1 MGFGAPIGFGG
12 ANSVTSSRDA
22 GLPHAGVP
30 GHLQDEVKRVLQEEP
45 EHQLANIKFHH
56 FVQPEVPFTL
66 RSFLGTHKWKLLFAM
81 VLVIGESILLQAGP
95 LLTKFGIDEGVVDGN
110 RSVLLIVSVIY
121 LGSILLHSLSAW
133 YRIRYTGSLGEG
145 LMKSLRIKVF
155 SHLQRQ
161 SLEFYTN
168 EKAGVLM
175 TRMTSDIEALS
186 QLFQE
191 GLVNFA
197 VQGLTV
203 VVITIVLL
211 FLNLKLALITLLAVV
226 PITVVL
232 SEWFRRKSSNAYR
245 IVRNKISDVLSDL
258 QESLAGIRVITAH
271 NRRAFNV
278 ARHTNI
284 VGEHKDANLDA
295 VKAASIYTP
304 GTESIAILGRALVLI
319 VGGRMVLN
327 GELEIGE
334 LTAFL
339 LYLGAFFTPI
349 QTLTQLY
356 NGYQQGQAAVAKLR
370 DLLETAPSVTELP
383 DAQPL
388 PDIEGSIVFEDV
400 NFAYVQDN
408 PVLKNINFKIQ
419 TGETIAIVGPTGGGK
434 STVAKL
440 ATRFYDPS
448 SGRVLID
455 GYDIR
460 NVQLESLRKQ
470 IGVVPQEPFLF
481 AGSIRENVGFSR
493 PEASDDEIIE
503 ALDASGLMPM
513 VDSLPDG
520 IDTVIH
526 ERGASLSAGERQLIA
541 ISRAFLSKPR
551 VLVLDEA
558 TSNLDLQSESQV
570 ERALDAILDGRSAI
584 IVAHRLA
591 TVMRADRI
599 IVVDNGRIVES
610 GSHNEL
616 LNKEGAYS
624 EMHQQWKKTT
634 QIYDS

>member
-271 NRRAFNV
+271 NRRAYNV

-370 DLLETAPSVTELP
+370 DLLETSPSVTELP

-400 NFAYVQDN
+400 NFAYVEDN
-408 PVLKNINFKIQ
+408 PVLKNINFKIH

-624 EMHQQWKKTT
+624 EMHQQWKKAT

>member
-1 MGFGAPIGFGG
+1 M
-12 ANSVTSSRDA
+12 TSSRDA

-271 NRRAFNV
+271 NRRAYNV

-295 VKAASIYTP
+295 VKAASVI
-304 GTESIAILGRALVLI
+304 
-319 VGGRMVLN
+319 
-327 GELEIGE
+327 
-334 LTAFL
+334 
-339 LYLGAFFTPI
+339 
-349 QTLTQLY
+349 
-356 NGYQQGQAAVAKLR
+356 
-370 DLLETAPSVTELP
+370 LLEL
-383 DAQPL
+383 
-388 PDIEGSIVFEDV
+388 
-400 NFAYVQDN
+400 N
-408 PVLKNINFKIQ
+408 P
-419 TGETIAIVGPTGGGK
+419 
-434 STVAKL
+434 
-440 ATRFYDPS
+440 
-448 SGRVLID
+448 
-455 GYDIR
+455 
-460 NVQLESLRKQ
+460 
-470 IGVVPQEPFLF
+470 
-481 AGSIRENVGFSR
+481 
-493 PEASDDEIIE
+493 
-503 ALDASGLMPM
+503 
-513 VDSLPDG
+513 
-520 IDTVIH
+520 
-526 ERGASLSAGERQLIA
+526 
-541 ISRAFLSKPR
+541 
-551 VLVLDEA
+551 
-558 TSNLDLQSESQV
+558 
-570 ERALDAILDGRSAI
+570 
-584 IVAHRLA
+584 
-591 TVMRADRI
+591 
-599 IVVDNGRIVES
+599 
-610 GSHNEL
+610 
-616 LNKEGAYS
+616 
-624 EMHQQWKKTT
+624 
-634 QIYDS
+634 

>member
-271 NRRAFNV
+271 NRRAYNV

-370 DLLETAPSVTELP
+370 DLLETSPSVTELP

-400 NFAYVQDN
+400 NFAYVEDN

-599 IVVDNGRIVES
+599 IVVDNGRIIES

-616 LNKEGAYS
+616 LNEEGAYS

>member
-1 MGFGAPIGFGG
+1 M
-12 ANSVTSSRDA
+12 
-22 GLPHAGVP
+22 
-30 GHLQDEVKRVLQEEP
+30 
-45 EHQLANIKFHH
+45 
-56 FVQPEVPFTL
+56 
-66 RSFLGTHKWKLLFAM
+66 
-81 VLVIGESILLQAGP
+81 LQAGP

-271 NRRAFNV
+271 NRRAYNV

-370 DLLETAPSVTELP
+370 DLLETSPSVTELP

-400 NFAYVQDN
+400 NFAYVEDN

-634 QIYDS
+634 HIYDS